1 MWGSG
6 MKSELVCLCVLVIL
20 CVHAWRGWGIGFVSL
35 SVCQWKIFKPEYWQ
49 GWISKTDTC
58 SNIKKNALVYV
69 PHMEQSG
76 STLWFTFNV
85 RTVCHFNSLDTVE
98 PGICRIDAC
107 RSTKYFRYGGGVW
120 TYTDSTH
127 SPQVISLP
135 YLTPPHINKIYVHV
149 QVWVSIIQSTGYKL
163 LMVQPCI
170 LNNAHHSAPQHLP
183 DP

>member
-1 MWGSG
+1 MLEGVEES
-6 MKSELVCLCVLVIL
+6 
-20 CVHAWRGWGIGFVSL
+20 AL
-35 SVCQWKIFKPEYWQ
+35 SVCQFVSEKFLNLNTGRVKFLKLIV
-49 GWISKTDTC
+49 TL
-58 SNIKKNALVYV
+58 KKNALVYV

-85 RTVCHFNSLDTVE
+85 RTVRHFNTLDTVE
-98 PGICRIDAC
+98 LGIYRFDAC
-107 RSTKYFRYGGGVW
+107 RSTKYFRYGGGVR

-135 YLTPPHINKIYVHV
+135 YLTPLHINKIYVHV